1 MKEISAGLHDEFFKQ
16 LAEKL
21 IRNHSEGINIVSGL
35 TKGEIS
41 FIAGQKEF
49 ESKKEIGKLVRE
61 HRTAVVKKE
70 LENHKKAIAKLERE
84 LSALE
89 GESEKNNRGNTR

>member
-49 ESKKEIGKLVRE
+49 QS
-61 HRTAVVKKE
+61 
-70 LENHKKAIAKLERE
+70 
-84 LSALE
+84 
-89 GESEKNNRGNTR
+89 